1 MKKIIY
7 LMCAILA
14 LPFVNSC
21 SDHEIPYYEGEDA
34 IFFDQQYGVA
44 WFDTVR
50 LSHQIYSLVSFG
62 LMVENDS
69 LLEVKVETT
78 GYVRDYDRPF
88 GIEIVADSTNAIEG
102 VEFELLETNPVI
114 RAGQNSVRFPVL
126 CHRTA
131 RMDDQTLQLQLRLV
145 PGEHFTLPFGPD
157 GIGMMPKRHE
167 GGEVYTQY
175 STNHDPSIL
184 NIFISGLLQKPA
196 QWNVVQFGYNYSDKK
211 FRLMLDIS
219 NEVFGW
225 TVADF
230 QDQRMSSRCQLV
242 AKHVAAYLMEEYN
255 KGREHWV
262 LDEDGSMMYV
272 KGVIWTEGQNPDTFN

>member
-1 MKKIIY
+1 
-7 LMCAILA
+7 
-14 LPFVNSC
+14 
-21 SDHEIPYYEGEDA
+21 
-34 IFFDQQYGVA
+34 
-44 WFDTVR
+44 
-50 LSHQIYSLVSFG
+50 
-62 LMVENDS
+62 
-69 LLEVKVETT
+69 
-78 GYVRDYDRPF
+78 
-88 GIEIVADSTNAIEG
+88 
-102 VEFELLETNPVI
+102 
-114 RAGQNSVRFPVL
+114 
-126 CHRTA
+126 
-131 RMDDQTLQLQLRLV
+131 
-145 PGEHFTLPFGPD
+145 D